1 MGVFVL
7 LQVSMFLV
15 NGISSFSKYPFSD
28 VDRGEILPL
37 IRRNLKRNEELLKA
51 QVDVREIDFYNHS
64 TVDDLQDECSK
75 VSIILA
81 ADGKEAT

>member
-1 MGVFVL
+1 MGV
-7 LQVSMFLV
+7 VSLFYKFHL
-15 NGISSFSKYPFSD
+15 PFPD

-37 IRRNLKRNEELLKA
+37 IRRNLKRNEDLLRA

-64 TVDDLQDECSK
+64 TVDDLKVDCSN

-81 ADGKEAT
+81 ADGKKATPQLLCY